1 VYIRAAPGAVS
12 RVGPGRR
19 DQLLRT
25 AVDGLGMCCCYCIPR
40 FGSDGILVVSSLP
53 AASLSLGCR
62 GFAWKGQKVMKMVDG
77 WPEVFGSPFGLLTI
91 R

>member
-1 VYIRAAPGAVS
+1 MIVLAGGACYRLACVHFAAPGAVS

-25 AVDGLGMCCCYCIPR
+25 AIDGLGMCCCYCIPR
-40 FGSDGILVVSSLP
+40 FGSDGILEVSSLP
-53 AASLSLGCR
+53 ACSPSDEGGLR
-62 GFAWKGQKVMKMVDG
+62 GRV
-77 WPEVFGSPFGLLTI
+77 